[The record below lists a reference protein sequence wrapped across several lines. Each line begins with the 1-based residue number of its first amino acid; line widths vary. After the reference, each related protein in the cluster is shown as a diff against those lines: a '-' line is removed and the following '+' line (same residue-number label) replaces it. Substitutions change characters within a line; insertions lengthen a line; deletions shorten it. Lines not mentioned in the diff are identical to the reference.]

1 MPRHAGSVAVL
12 IRAPS
17 GRDAELTCAVLRR
30 HGLAGEICATHADL
44 CRRIEEEAACA
55 IITEEALDRA
65 AADQLAAILARQPP
79 WSDFPLIVLSE
90 RSAAASR
97 RSLDRLLPLGNVT
110 VLDRPVKSRT
120 LVAAVHVALRGRR
133 RQYTARGAIQERDD
147 FLAMLGHELRNPLAG
162 VVLAADL
169 IRQTAPRHSD
179 LDRHLGVIDRQ
190 TRNLTRLVDDL
201 LDVSRV
207 TTGKVVLQRECLSID
222 DVLQRSVQLIE
233 PEARARSLEVELVP
247 AGADARVDGDPV
259 RLEQV
264 FGNLL
269 KNAVKYSLPGGRITV
284 TARADLDTCTVSVR
298 DTGIGMTGEM
308 LQRAFDLF
316 SQADSALDRSQGGM
330 GIGLTLVKNL
340 VELHGGAVEA
350 RSEGPGRGSELTVR
364 LPRATPPAV
373 VSRAPEPV
381 SQASRVALTV
391 VVVEDNEDLRVTS
404 QEVLQDLG
412 CRVVV
417 AADGRAGLARILE
430 VRPDMALVD
439 IGLPAMDGYAVAVEV
454 RKQLGPSPVL
464 VALTGYGQPQDRE
477 RAFGAG
483 FDAHLT
489 KPVSF
494 AALRE
499 LLTLAGG
506 RQGNSGEPTTVPG
519 A

>member
-1 MPRHAGSVAVL
+1 MPRHAGSFAVL

-30 HGLAGEICATHADL
+30 HDLDAEICATHDDL
-44 CRRIEEEAACA
+44 CQRIEAEAACA
-55 IITEEALDRA
+55 VITEEALDRA
-65 AADQLAAILARQPP
+65 AADQLAAVLARQQP
-79 WSDFPLIVLSE
+79 WSDFPLIVLGSQ
-90 RSAAASR
+90 SPAASR
-97 RSLDRLLPLGNVT
+97 RSLDGLLPLGNVT
-110 VLDRPVKSRT
+110 VLDRPVKART
-120 LVAAVHVALRGRR
+120 LVAAIHVALRGRR
-133 RQYTARGAIQERDD
+133 RQYAARHAIQERDD

-162 VVLAADL
+162 VVLAAEL
-169 IRQTAPRHSD
+169 IRKTGSTTPA

-207 TTGKVVLQRECLSID
+207 TTGKVVLQRESLAID
-222 DVLQRSVQLIE
+222 DVLQRGVQLIE
-233 PEARARSLEVELVP
+233 PEARARSLTVELVP
-247 AGADARVDGDPV
+247 AGVDARIDGDPV

-269 KNAVKYSLPGGRITV
+269 KNAVKYSPPGGQITV
-284 TARADLDTCTVSVR
+284 TAHADQDSCTVSVR
-298 DTGIGMTGEM
+298 DTGIGMTREM

-340 VELHGGAVEA
+340 VELHGGVVEA
-350 RSEGPGRGSELTVR
+350 RSEGPGRGSEITVR
-364 LPRATPPAV
+364 LPRATAAEVAV
-373 VSRAPEPV
+373 RAPGPGR
-381 SQASRVALTV
+381 QTPPVALTV
-391 VVVEDNEDLRVTS
+391 VVVEDNDDLRTTS

-417 AADGRAGLARILE
+417 AADGPAGLASILE

-439 IGLPAMDGYAVAVEV
+439 IGLPAMDGYAVAAEV
-454 RKQLGPSPVL
+454 RKELGPSPVL

-477 RAFGAG
+477 RALGAG

-494 AALRE
+494 AALQE
-499 LLTLAGG
+499 LLTFVTD
-506 RQGNSGEPTTVPG
+506 RQGNSRKPAAVPG
-519 A
+519 G